1 MSLDVA
7 QRAGAARRRFWTIAT
22 VGLGSVLLVTMGL
35 VLLRGGDAQ
44 APPLPKTADAPV
56 SENTENELGGS
67 DQSQGGGSPENSPAP
82 EAWVPPARQVT
93 LPAGTGQIDEL
104 PVGFPQTPEGAAAA
118 EVAKDRYSSTLDY
131 HLANTVA
138 RVYLAPELAT
148 TADEAST
155 AAVAD
160 LRAKLGVGNFGP
172 APANVSAVTRPLGVQ
187 WVADG
192 DDRTE
197 VSVLVQ
203 INYRTREKAWSE
215 LAASSTVWQW
225 MEGEGGR
232 PADWRLVGAHQPEAD
247 LAQIGTAAFNDAGWS
262 AIVTETAR

>member
-7 QRAGAARRRFWTIAT
+7 QRADAARRRFWTIAT
-22 VGLGSVLLVTMGL
+22 VGLGSVLLVTTGL
-35 VLLRGGDAQ
+35 VLLWGGDAQ
-44 APPLPKTADAPV
+44 APAAPKTADALV
-56 SENTENELGGS
+56 SENTENELGSS
-67 DQSQGGGSPENSPAP
+67 DQSQGGGSPGHGPAAA
-82 EAWVPPARQVT
+82 AWVPPARQVT
-93 LPAGTGQIDEL
+93 LPAGTDQIDEL

-148 TADEAST
+148 TADDAST

-160 LRAKLGVGNFGP
+160 LRARLGVAELGP
-172 APANVSAVTRPLGVQ
+172 PSAEASVATRPIAVQ
-187 WVADG
+187 WVTEG
-192 DDRTE
+192 DERTE

-203 INYRTREKAWSE
+203 VDYRIRQKAWSE
-215 LAASSTVWQW
+215 IAASTTVWQW
-225 MEGEGGR
+225 MEESGR
-232 PADWRLVGAHQPEAD
+232 PADWRLVGARRPAAD
-247 LAQIGTAAFNDAGWS
+247 LTRIGTAAFNDTGWS